1 MKNNFIFQEFPML
14 AQHTKENINFIGIV
28 LVLRALQNDQLITAQ
43 EYNRAKAYYR
53 KLTGADIVIA
63 D

>member
-1 MKNNFIFQEFPML
+1 ML

-53 KLTGADIVIA
+53 KLTGSDFVIA